1 MTTSKHPLMLL
12 VYGLLAAIAL
22 VGCGGEEEQHAQAPA
37 KSEPKPVVLSLDFIP
52 NAVHA
57 PIYGAKVDGHDRAH
71 GVDLEIR
78 KPSGGPDALK
88 LVASGKV
95 DVGVLDIHDLAIAR
109 DQGTDLVAIGAL
121 VDKPLAALIAREG
134 IERPRDLEGK
144 TVGVSGLPSDPA
156 FLKAIFR
163 HDKADYDKVRQV
175 TIGFNAVSRLLS
187 RRVDAVPAFW
197 NAEGVALRQRGF
209 DLHEFR
215 VEEYGAPAYPE
226 VVIITARR
234 TLREKRD
241 ELAGTL
247 DALEAGRKE
256 ALENPDAAVK
266 TIARAAETR
275 DERLVRAQLD
285 AVAPIFAE
293 DLRLDRKV
301 LEEWADFDA
310 RIGIVEERPDV
321 AKAFDFTLRP

>member
-1 MTTSKHPLMLL
+1 M
-12 VYGLLAAIAL
+12 
-22 VGCGGEEEQHAQAPA
+22 
-37 KSEPKPVVLSLDFIP
+37 
-52 NAVHA
+52 
-57 PIYGAKVDGHDRAH
+57 
-71 GVDLEIR
+71 
-78 KPSGGPDALK
+78 
-88 LVASGKV
+88 
-95 DVGVLDIHDLAIAR
+95 
-109 DQGTDLVAIGAL
+109 
-121 VDKPLAALIAREG
+121 
-134 IERPRDLEGK
+134 
-144 TVGVSGLPSDPA
+144 
-156 FLKAIFR
+156 KAIFR
-163 HDKADYDKVRQV
+163 HDRADYDKVRQV

-197 NAEGVALRQRGF
+197 NAEGVALRERGF
-209 DLHEFR
+209 DVREFR

-226 VVIITARR
+226 VVVIITARR

-241 ELAGTL
+241 LLAGTL

-256 ALENPDAAVK
+256 ALANPDAAVK

-310 RIGIVEERPDV
+310 RIGIVEDRPDV